1 MADKKLSSV
10 SPVSDMN
17 YVYAE
22 TASGETVKIS
32 KADLA
37 SVVAGIIGTANQNK
51 NGLMP
56 ANLTPVGKDS
66 GETLDFNA
74 CRDLG
79 RLYCSYRSTNGPIAG
94 AYYWGVFNI
103 GYAGGWFVQIA
114 CGSFTDGIMRM
125 YRRMWHSNTTW
136 TSWEKF

>member
-1 MADKKLSSV
+1 MKLKGANIRSFC
-10 SPVSDMN
+10 
-17 YVYAE
+17 
-22 TASGETVKIS
+22 T
-32 KADLA
+32 